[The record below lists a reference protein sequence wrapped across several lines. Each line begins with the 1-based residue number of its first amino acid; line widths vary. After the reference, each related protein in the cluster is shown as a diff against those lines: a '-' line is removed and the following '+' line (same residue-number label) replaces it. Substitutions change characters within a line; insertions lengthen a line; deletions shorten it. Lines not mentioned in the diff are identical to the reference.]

1 MVWQRTR
8 MPPSLQ
14 AFCHRFVEATFQL
27 LVAGLGMTNPMTDP
41 HQRAQKVLNDG
52 RLGTPN

>member
-1 MVWQRTR
+1 

-27 LVAGLGMTNPMTDP
+27 LVAGLGVTNPMTD
-41 HQRAQKVLNDG
+41 QRAQEVLIDG
-52 RLGTPN
+52 TLGTPN